1 MDNFVLI
8 QENKNNHVT
17 FENLETTP
25 PAPLPRKNPIRPQ
38 TPIPRI
44 ILPPTP
50 PPREEIFDDINLSIE
65 VENNSPQ
72 DSLSEYN
79 IQEIDKKKKFRFKRC
94 FDRIKNNCISKKN
107 S

>member
-1 MDNFVLI
+1 MDSFVLI

-25 PAPLPRKNPIRPQ
+25 PPPLPRKKHIRSH
-38 TPIPRI
+38 TPNSRI

-50 PPREEIFDDINLSIE
+50 PPREGLFDDINLSIE
-65 VENNSPQ
+65 VENNSSQ

-79 IQEIDKKKKFRFKRC
+79 IEDIDENKKFRFKRC
-94 FDRIKNNCISKKN
+94 FDRIKNNCIF
-107 S
+107 

>member
-1 MDNFVLI
+1 MENFVLI

-17 FENLETTP
+17 FENLVETP
-25 PAPLPRKNPIRPQ
+25 PPPLPRQKPIRPP
-38 TPIPRI
+38 TPNPRI

-50 PPREEIFDDINLSIE
+50 SPREEMFNDINLSIE

-79 IQEIDKKKKFRFKRC
+79 VQEIDKKKNLRFKRC
-94 FDRIKNNCISKKN
+94 FDRIKNNCISKYN